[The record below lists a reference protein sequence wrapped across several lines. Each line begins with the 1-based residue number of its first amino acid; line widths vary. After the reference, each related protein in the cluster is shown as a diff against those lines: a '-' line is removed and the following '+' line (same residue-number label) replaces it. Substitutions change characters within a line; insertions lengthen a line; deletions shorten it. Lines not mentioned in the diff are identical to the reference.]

1 MDNLSFKQYIKT
13 FDSFGQYSEEY
24 NHQLKHLLHI
34 GNQHLKRGFSV
45 LDIGAGTGFFI
56 RDFLD
61 GFKNMASSYT
71 AIEPS
76 KEHVNKIKQNFQALP
91 LELEICNEIFTPQTD
106 FKQKFDLIVMSH
118 SLYWF
123 MPDPEPYILNA
134 LKLLEEDGIA
144 VMYLQTPYSASHILN
159 LLFKNVLPENRT
171 PNHEINSWTILDI
184 LDENNINYKI
194 SNLPGTFN
202 GNHLFKPE
210 HKELLHELISFF
222 LSIQAESTDYITL
235 KRAEEA
241 LNKLSYK
248 NGKDVKLNLEV
259 GAITVLGGI
268 PKF

>member
-159 LLFKNVLPENRT
+159 LLFKNVLP
-171 PNHEINSWTILDI
+171 
-184 LDENNINYKI
+184 
-194 SNLPGTFN
+194 GTFN

-248 NGKDVKLNLEV
+248 NGENVKLNLEV